1 MQQYFETCT
10 KISYRV
16 VFEKLADGKNVPEEE
31 INLLLD
37 LLGPEVGDDCDI
49 ANAQFFEARMRW
61 THLMKKLL

>member
-16 VFEKLADGKNVPEEE
+16 VLEKLADGKNVPEEE

-37 LLGPEVGDDCDI
+37 LLGPEVRVDRDI
-49 ANAQFFEARMRW
+49 ANVNFLKRGSDEL
-61 THLMKKLL
+61 T